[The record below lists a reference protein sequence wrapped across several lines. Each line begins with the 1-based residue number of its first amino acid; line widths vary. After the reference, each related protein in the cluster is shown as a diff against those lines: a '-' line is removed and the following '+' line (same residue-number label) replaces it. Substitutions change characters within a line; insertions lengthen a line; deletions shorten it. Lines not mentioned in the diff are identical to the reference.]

1 MDAIYE
7 VAKSIIPVRTEA
19 MWGAITGMLGTI
31 LSILFGEWTNTLQS
45 LAVFILIDYITGVMA
60 AYMQPSAELSSD
72 KGLRGLV
79 KKLALMTFVVF
90 AHWLDNAVGQSV
102 FCTLVVY
109 VLLGTEG
116 LSITENLGRCGVPIP
131 DGIRDK
137 LKQLAHEKNER
148 SKEAVNR

>member
-1 MDAIYE
+1 MNE
-7 VAKSIIPVRTEA
+7 IIGIARSLIPTRVETTV
-19 MWGAITGMLGTI
+19 GAITGMLGTI
-31 LSILFGEWTNTLQS
+31 LSILFGEWTNALQS
-45 LAVFILIDYITGVMA
+45 LAVFIFIDYITGVMA

-137 LKQLAHEKNER
+137 LKQLAHEKNGHTG
-148 SKEAVNR
+148 EAVK